1 MNARILCVDDE
12 PAILAGFQRSLRREF
27 TVDVAAGGQEALAR
41 LAGVDPYAVVVSDMH
56 MPGMDGVRFL
66 ARVREIA
73 PLTVR
78 MMLTGNSSVDT
89 AIEAVNEGHIFR
101 FLTKPCPAET
111 LAKALQAGVDQY
123 RLLTAEK
130 DLLERTLKGTVNVL
144 ADLLTLVNPAAF
156 GRAARVRRL
165 AERIADARPD
175 GINRWELEVAA
186 LLSQIGCVTLP
197 DETVDKVFRG
207 KPLAAEEAKIFAQHP
222 KIGHD
227 LLVNIP
233 RLEAAAAIIAYQ
245 DKRYDG
251 SGTPA
256 DAVRG
261 DGIPLGARI
270 LKIALDCDTLVTAG
284 MPVAAVLSAL
294 RDRVGCYDPALLEAL
309 SVATREEV
317 AYVIRDVEVEALRI
331 GMRLA
336 VDLRSASGLLL
347 IGKGQ
352 EVTAS
357 LKVRLANMATSGG
370 LPPTLKV
377 LVPVDR
383 PQAAP

>member
-1 MNARILCVDDE
+1 MNGRILCVDDE
-12 PAILAGFQRSLRREF
+12 PAILSGFQRTLRREF
-27 TVDVAAGGQEALAR
+27 TVDVASGGEAALAS
-41 LAGVDPYAVVVSDMH
+41 LANAEPYAVVVSDMH

-66 ARVREIA
+66 ARVREVA

-111 LAKALQAGVDQY
+111 LAKALHAGVAQY

-165 AERIADARPD
+165 VERIAEARPD

-186 LLSQIGCVTLP
+186 LLSQIGCVTMP
-197 DETVDKVFRG
+197 EETVDKVFRG
-207 KPLAAEEAKIFAQHP
+207 KPLAPEEAKIFAQHP

-233 RLEAAAAIIAYQ
+233 RLEEAALIIAYQ

-256 DAVRG
+256 DPVRG

-284 MPVAAVLSAL
+284 MPLAAVLSAL
-294 RDRVGCYDPALLEAL
+294 RGRVGCYDPALLEAL
-309 SVATREEV
+309 VVATRDEV
-317 AYVIRDVEVEALRI
+317 AYVIRDVEVPALGI

-336 VDLRSASGLLL
+336 VDLRSPSGLLL
-347 IGKGQ
+347 VGKGQ
-352 EVTAS
+352 EVTAP
-357 LKVRLANMATSGG
+357 LKVRLANMAASGNVP
-370 LPPTLKV
+370 LTLKV
-377 LVPVDR
+377 MVPVER
-383 PQAAP
+383 PKTEP